1 MDANGLRFW
10 MWSERHDYALLDDCS
25 YDAGQRL
32 LTLERERELPVEE
45 GRAGQAE
52 QRLGEL
58 PWLRDAQGTLARWD
72 VTDRVLR
79 GFGVMEGSVPVPGTG
94 AVQSPNDLAI
104 DADQVVLLAF
114 DAFVDIVDLRERFE
128 PLRLEAPLIAGGETF
143 VTSKI
148 ACDGLGNRWLLDRR
162 HRLVARIRGRP
173 WRTRAFVDFDP
184 DTFRPA
190 PENPDAPRIE
200 VIGLEL
206 PSDVDFVLIAASR
219 AGRVLLAGWGPDGRL
234 SIHPIEVEADR
245 HVLGAARELEGAD
258 HGHSMK
264 WLDETQIAVRAGALD
279 EALAYAVDSP
289 DRPLQVVGARYPLRR
304 AQPGPFVQSQDWP
317 PNYPC
322 EPEALPDDYPRIQSR
337 PLVPLSWRAARSEGR
352 ASGRVIDGGAF
363 GMTWHRMYVEAAV
376 PAGCG
381 VVVELAAL
389 DEDIVPV
396 DADFHPHFVGEPAM
410 MPTLAVETPRATWLR
425 AASEIPHHPGLLPCP
440 PVAQRAGLYCVL
452 VQRADRQLRSLCG
465 RWLHLRLRLLGNGRE
480 SPEIAA
486 IRIYGARYSYVSR
499 YLPELY
505 RDEAVFDRAATGR
518 ATRHD
523 FLERF
528 VDLFEGE
535 LTRWEDLAV
544 DARVLTHPASCPEG
558 ALPWL
563 AGFTGLRTPPALPAE
578 RTRAWLASG
587 AERARRRGTLSGL
600 QLALDIATGGAV
612 SRGAVIVVED
622 FRLRRTVATLLGV
635 DMERDDDPLL
645 PGLVVSGN
653 SFVGDT
659 LILGDETVEREFLAA
674 FLPEALEAS
683 VGGAAAEELIES
695 FYARTAHRATV
706 LVHEEL
712 DAAVARLVEAIVEE
726 EAPAHVDVKLIA
738 ARQPLLVGIAS
749 LVEVDTYLREPPAV
763 RVARIDISRIG
774 RGDVIEGGA
783 AFDWRLEAGVA
794 PPGNPP
800 MAAIDGPA
808 LVDFASSFA
817 LSGARSSAAPGHQ
830 LSRFTWIRRPG

>member
-10 MWSERHDYALLDDCS
+10 MWSERRDYVRLDDCS
-25 YDAGQRL
+25 YDATQRL

-72 VTDRVLR
+72 VVDRVLC
-79 GFGVMEGSVPVPGTG
+79 GFGVMDGSVPVPGTG
-94 AVQSPNDLAI
+94 AAQSPNDLAV

-114 DAFVDIVDLRERFE
+114 DAFVDMVDLRERFE
-128 PLRLEAPLIAGGETF
+128 PLRLEAPVLDGGESF
-143 VTSKI
+143 VTSKMT
-148 ACDGLGNRWLLDRR
+148 CDGLGNRWLLDRR
-162 HRLVARIRGRP
+162 HRRIARIRGRP
-173 WRTRAFVDFDP
+173 RRRRAFVDFDP

-190 PENPDAPRIE
+190 PEDPDAPRIE
-200 VIGLEL
+200 LVALEL
-206 PSDVDFVLIAASR
+206 PTDFDFVLIAASR

-234 SIHPIEVEADR
+234 SVLPLESEAD
-245 HVLGAARELEGAD
+245 HFVLGAARELEGAD

-264 WLDETQIAVRAGALD
+264 WLDENLIAIRAGALD

-304 AQPGPFVQSQDWP
+304 ALAGPFVQSQDWP
-317 PNYPC
+317 PHYPC
-322 EPEALPDDYPRIQSR
+322 EPDTLPDDYPRIQSR
-337 PLVPLSWRAARSEGR
+337 PLVALSWRAARGEGR
-352 ASGRVIDGGAF
+352 AAGRVIDGGTF
-363 GMTWHRMYVEAAV
+363 GMTWHRMYIEAAV

-381 VVVELAAL
+381 IVVELAAL
-389 DEDIVPV
+389 DEDIVPA
-396 DADFHPHFVGEPAM
+396 DSDFHPHFVGEPAT
-410 MPTLAVETPRATWLR
+410 MPPLASETPRATWLR

-440 PVAQRAGLYCVL
+440 RVPQRAGLYCVL
-452 VQRADRQLRSLCG
+452 VQRADRQLRSLGG

-486 IRIYGARYSYVSR
+486 IRIYGARYSYVGR

-505 RDEAVFDRAATGR
+505 RDEAVFDRGTSGA

-535 LTRWEDLAV
+535 LTRWEDLAA
-544 DARVLTHPASCPEG
+544 DARVLTHPASCPDS
-558 ALPWL
+558 ALSWL
-563 AGFTGLRTPPALPAE
+563 ASFTGLRTPSALPAE

-600 QLALDIATGGAV
+600 QLALDVATGGAV

-674 FLPEALEAS
+674 FLPEALEAT
-683 VGGAAAEELIES
+683 VGGADAEALTES

-706 LVHEEL
+706 LVHEDF
-712 DAAVARLVEAIVEE
+712 DAARVRLVEAIVDE
-726 EAPAHVDVKLIA
+726 EAPAHVDVKIIA
-738 ARQPLLVGIAS
+738 ARLPLLAGIAS

-774 RGDVIEGGA
+774 RGDIIEGGA
-783 AFDWRLEAGVA
+783 AFDWWLEAGVA
-794 PPGNPP
+794 SSGNPP
-800 MAAIDGPA
+800 TAAIDGPA

-817 LSGARSSAAPGHQ
+817 LSGARSSAAPGRE
-830 LSRFTWIRRPG
+830 LTRFTWIRRPG